1 MLFLMNIAT
10 NSFFWHHFK
19 TQLDDSKLPNWS
31 LRPNCWQETAR
42 TSWPHFYVGHIGGHQ
57 PPRNLRLIYVRTY
70 VRTYIP
76 FHSIPFHSIA
86 FHCIALHC
94 MAWHGMQCNAMQ
106 CKWKQSKAMQCNAMH
121 AYIHTYTHTHTH
133 TYIYIYVYSIYEKGF

>member
-57 PPRNLRLIYVRTY
+57 PPRNLRLIYLRTY

-76 FHSIPFHSIA
+76 FHSIPFH
-86 FHCIALHC
+86 CMALHC

-106 CKWKQSKAMQCNAMH
+106 CNAMQCNANESKAKQCNAMQCM
-121 AYIHTYTHTHTH
+121 HTYTHTHIHTYTHTH
-133 TYIYIYVYSIYEKGF
+133 TYIYIYICI